1 MTLRLP
7 SPSTATYGTP
17 AWSDR
22 LIRFVSGGSE
32 VRLESSR
39 VQGLR
44 ALTTPMWALEVPG
57 LNSGVAAGLGNV
69 PLSVVDFAPGELDAE
84 AVHVWQAAGW
94 LLQERHT
101 RWLPLEAGFSRAQL
115 PKQRRKQLRFAEA
128 QDWEIQNID
137 DLNVLAELHSA
148 SRNRKGIAND
158 EPKLLAL
165 FSRLTANE
173 RLVAWGVRDADQ
185 AWIAGCGF
193 LPERGRLV
201 YAFGG
206 AQGHSKASAAAVV
219 WLLVRAMELAAA
231 AGYAAFD
238 FGGSMDPGVDRF
250 YKEFGGEKVPK
261 WRAVRVARWARPWIR
276 LRRPDLLRGSG
287 TFVT

>member
-7 SPSTATYGTP
+7 SPATATYGTD
-17 AWSDR
+17 AWSDQLVR
-22 LIRFVSGGSE
+22 IGSAE
-32 VRLESSR
+32 DAVRLERSR

-44 ALTTPMWALEVPG
+44 ALTTPMWALEVPR
-57 LNSGVAAGLGNV
+57 LTSGVLSAAELA
-69 PLSVVDFAPGELDAE
+69 PLVVLDFAPGELDAGGLRAWQE
-84 AVHVWQAAGW
+84 AEWV
-94 LLQERHT
+94 LQERHT
-101 RWLPLEAGFSRAQL
+101 RWLSLAAGFSPSQL
-115 PKQRRKQLRFAEA
+115 PKQRRKQLRFAET
-128 QDWEIQNID
+128 QGWRLSVID
-137 DLNVLAELHSA
+137 DLEVLATLHNA
-148 SRNRKGIAND
+148 SRIRKGIAND
-158 EPKLLAL
+158 SEKLLKL
-165 FSRLTANE
+165 LHRLSTTDH
-173 RLVAWGVRDADQ
+173 LTTWGVQDADGT
-185 AWIAGCGF
+185 WIAGCGF

-206 AQGHSKASAAAVV
+206 ASGHSKESAAAVV
-219 WLLVRAMELAAA
+219 MLLVRAMSAAA
-231 AGYAAFD
+231 DSGYATFD